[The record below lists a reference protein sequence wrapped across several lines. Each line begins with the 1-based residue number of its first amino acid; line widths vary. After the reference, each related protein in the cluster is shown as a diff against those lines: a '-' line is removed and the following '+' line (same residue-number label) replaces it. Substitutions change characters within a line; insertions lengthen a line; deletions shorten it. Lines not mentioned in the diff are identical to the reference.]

1 MRTPTGSL
9 FCTRCGSSAA
19 SCRCLLHFPP
29 RAKLALHEA
38 VLNEILEERVVS
50 SRGRRVP
57 RGGQA
62 RGGGGGGEG
71 RGGGGG
77 GERGGGGGAA
87 GGKTQEEQLSA
98 APPRTTANHP
108 DRFHHRYSDRKM
120 NSIGPSPGFSSE
132 CGCVLNT

>member
-57 RGGQA
+57 RGVK
-62 RGGGGGGEG
+62 RKMSNYPL
-71 RGGGGG
+71 R
-77 GERGGGGGAA
+77 
-87 GGKTQEEQLSA
+87 
-98 APPRTTANHP
+98 PRTPQPTTRVDVTVTIQIIKWTVLGLILLKLLRP
-108 DRFHHRYSDRKM
+108 RDRLIKIATKIVDHGRYVT
-120 NSIGPSPGFSSE
+120 F
-132 CGCVLNT
+132 LA